1 MKNSKGPW
9 RWFVLA
15 IATSNFFLSQFY
27 RASNAVIAPHLI
39 RDLELTTE
47 TLGLLSACFFYAF
60 ALTQIPIGMFLD
72 RIGPRKMMTG
82 LSIVG
87 IAGALVFSV
96 ADSLT
101 LGILGRILLGV
112 GMACNLMGSFKL
124 LTTWFGPRSFATL
137 SGLVFSI
144 GTLGNMFAATPLV
157 LLVDE
162 IGWRGAY
169 QLIAGSNFIIILSF
183 YILVRDRPGN
193 GTAEV
198 RSNEVRRGFG
208 RIFSDLALLFRKK
221 DYWIIAFGTFA
232 SSGVFLSFQNLW
244 VGPFLMDAMGFSA
257 VRAGN
262 VILSLNIG
270 LILGGPVMGALSDRV
285 FRTRKWV
292 ILWGHVGVCLIV
304 FLMSMLSPGYG
315 YALFCGLFFGF
326 GLFRGTGLLMYP
338 HIKDLMP
345 LEMAGT
351 AMTAINF
358 FTMTGSAVFLQGL
371 GSLMERLYP
380 QASRGPEAFRA
391 AFFVCSAFLI
401 ALVLLYA
408 FARDKSHR
416 TS

>member
-1 MKNSKGPW
+1 MKNSRGPW

-39 RDLELTTE
+39 RDLGLTTE

-72 RIGPRKMMTG
+72 RIGPRKIMTG
-82 LSIVG
+82 LSVVG
-87 IAGALVFSV
+87 IAGAFVFSV

-124 LTTWFGPRSFATL
+124 LTTWFGAASFATL
-137 SGLVFSI
+137 SGVVFSI
-144 GTLGNMFAATPLV
+144 GTVGNMFAATPLV
-157 LLVDE
+157 LLVNE

-169 QLIAGSNFIIILSF
+169 QLIAGVNLIIILCF
-183 YILVRDRPGN
+183 YILVRDRPAN
-193 GTAEV
+193 GTPEP
-198 RSNEVRRGFG
+198 RSNEMRKGFG
-208 RIFSDLALLFRKK
+208 QIFSDLALLFRKR

-244 VGPFLMDAMGFSA
+244 AGPFLMDAMGFSP

-262 VILSLNIG
+262 AILLLNIG
-270 LILGGPVMGALSDRV
+270 LIVGGPVMGALSDRV
-285 FRTRKWV
+285 FYTRKWV
-292 ILWGHVGVCLIV
+292 VFWGHVSLCLIV
-304 FLMSMLSPGYG
+304 FLTSMLSAGSG
-315 YALFCGLFFGF
+315 FALFCGLFFGF
-326 GLFRGTGLLMYP
+326 GMFRGTGLLMYP

-345 LEMAGT
+345 IEMAGT

-371 GSLMERLYP
+371 GSLMQRLYP
-380 QASRGPEAFRA
+380 HASRGPEAFHA
-391 AFFVCSAFLI
+391 AFFVCGAFLI
-401 ALVLLYA
+401 GLVILYA
-408 FARDKSHR
+408 FARDKGYR
-416 TS
+416 IA